1 MENIIYRIKLSDKKS
16 LEFSHYDDKDD
27 QHIGVCV
34 FGNNGMQLD
43 GSLNESE
50 LDSLIYYLSKVR
62 ESIDKT
68 TKI

>member
-1 MENIIYRIKLSDKKS
+1 MENIIYRIKLSDKKI

-34 FGNNGMQLD
+34 FDNSGMQLD
-43 GSLNESE
+43 GSLNEGE
-50 LDSLIYYLSKVR
+50 LDSLIYYLSKIR

-68 TKI
+68 TTI